1 MSGEAASPAAVP
13 PGPPTDEEVRA
24 ALAAIQACPSFSS
37 SRQLSLFLAYIVEKT
52 LAGEADRIKAYSIA
66 TEALGRPES
75 FDPSVDPI
83 VRVEAGRLRRA
94 LEAYYQGEGS
104 DARWR
109 VAIPRGSYVPR
120 FEYSEIVTEAPP
132 PETVAVEQGGGSDQP
147 EAPPP
152 ERVEEGG
159 GTARWRSWVAGGLAV
174 LVLLAAIGLLAL
186 RPSPGGDEAAA
197 RLDSP
202 SSAAPSSVQPA
213 AKPLAPRIYVAPFAV
228 ANELAIGVSGSQLAA
243 KMATA
248 LARFDELTVV
258 TRLDGDADYVVSGTL
273 SATSAEIGAAM
284 LLADRLTGRVVWSS
298 KLTVPRNPI
307 QPSLAIDELVG
318 DVAVAIAQPY
328 GVVMSDRLA
337 STDRPDDGYPCL
349 IRSFNYW
356 RDFATTAQTEI
367 RDCLENLTQ
376 RYPSYAL
383 GYAMLTFTYLD
394 EDGLGFS
401 VSPDSPGVAKAV
413 KASAN
418 AVQLAPTSAR
428 AQQALQM
435 TYFATGQ
442 MDRAIAAGER
452 AMTLNPLDTDVRAVQ
467 GMILIVNG
475 QHQHGARLIEDS
487 AAHNTAYPPWYDL
500 YLALAA
506 FQAGNQAA
514 MRTLIKR
521 VDLPGHPLAAM
532 LGLIA
537 GGEDG
542 SPAARQAALADLRAR
557 FPELVADPA
566 KVLRRFLPNPALI
579 EQLVAAGREAGL
591 KG

>member
-1 MSGEAASPAAVP
+1 MSREIVTPAVALP
-13 PGPPTDEEVRA
+13 LQPTEEEIRT
-24 ALAAIQACPSFSS
+24 ALASIQASQAFSS

-52 LAGEADRIKAYSIA
+52 LAGEGDRIKAYSIA

-94 LEAYYQGEGS
+94 LETYYQGEGG

-109 VAIPRGSYVPR
+109 LTIPRGSYVPR
-120 FEYSEIVTEAPP
+120 FEYSELATEAPS
-132 PETVAVEQGGGSDQP
+132 PEDQAVEDGGGSASP
-147 EAPPP
+147 EAPAPG
-152 ERVEEGG
+152 RAGG
-159 GTARWRSWVAGGLAV
+159 ASHWRTWAVAGLAA
-174 LVLLAAIGLLAL
+174 LVLLAAAGLFAL
-186 RPSPGGDEAAA
+186 RQSDGRGTAVVRPH
-197 RLDSP
+197 
-202 SSAAPSSVQPA
+202 SAASVTSTDLPA
-213 AKPLAPRIYVAPFAV
+213 VKPLAPRIYVAPFAV

-273 SATSAEIGAAM
+273 SATPAEISAAI
-284 LLADRLTGRVVWSS
+284 LLTDRQTGRVVWSS
-298 KLTVPRNPI
+298 KQAVPRNPI

-328 GVVMSDRLA
+328 GVVLSDRLA
-337 STDRPDDGYPCL
+337 SSDSPDDGYSCL
-349 IRSFNYW
+349 IRSFDYW
-356 RDFATTAQTEI
+356 RDFEAASQTEI
-367 RDCLENLTQ
+367 RDCLEALTR

-394 EDGLGFS
+394 EDGLAFG
-401 VSPDSPGVAKAV
+401 VSPDSPAVAKAAR
-413 KASAN
+413 ASAM

-435 TYFATGQ
+435 SYFATGQ
-442 MDRAIAAGER
+442 VERAIETGKR
-452 AMTLNPLDTDVRAVQ
+452 AMTLNPLDTDVRALQ
-467 GMILIVNG
+467 GMILIVTG
-475 QHQHGARLIEDS
+475 QYQQGARLIEDA
-487 AAHNTAYPPWYDL
+487 AAHNAAYPPWYDL

-506 FQAGNQAA
+506 FQVRNDAV

-521 VDLPGHPLAAM
+521 VNLPDHPLAAL

-537 GGEDG
+537 GGADG
-542 SPAARQAALADLRAR
+542 SPQARQAALADIQAHV
-557 FPELVADPA
+557 PELVADPA

-579 EQLVAAGREAGL
+579 EQLVAAGRAAGL
-591 KG
+591 QD

>member
-1 MSGEAASPAAVP
+1 MRPASSTAAPAEQ
-13 PGPPTDEEVRA
+13 PTEDDIRS
-24 ALAAIQACPSFSS
+24 ALAAIQASSAFSS

-52 LAGEADRIKAYSIA
+52 LAGESDRIKAYSIA

-94 LEAYYQGEGS
+94 LETYYQGEGG

-109 VAIPRGSYVPR
+109 VTIPRGTYVPR
-120 FEYSEIVTEAPP
+120 FEPIELTAEPP
-132 PETVAVEQGGGSDQP
+132 PSETAEVVGDAGSGPTDAPADEIAEAGGAGH
-147 EAPPP
+147 
-152 ERVEEGG
+152 
-159 GTARWRSWVAGGLAV
+159 WRSWVAAV
-174 LVLLAAIGLLAL
+174 LAALVLAAAIGLITL
-186 RPSPGGDEAAA
+186 RHPNGGGETAVRVDA
-197 RLDSP
+197 SK
-202 SSAAPSSVQPA
+202 AAPTSAQPA
-213 AKPLAPRIYVAPFAV
+213 AKPMAPRIYVAPFAV
-228 ANELAIGVSGSQLAA
+228 ANELAIGSSGSQLAA

-273 SATSAEIGAAM
+273 SAAPAGISAAM
-284 LLADRLTGRVVWSS
+284 LLTDRQTGRVVWSAKQS
-298 KLTVPRNPI
+298 VPRNPI
-307 QPSLAIDELVG
+307 EPSLAIDELVG
-318 DVAVAIAQPY
+318 DVAVALAQPY

-337 STDRPDDGYPCL
+337 NTHLADDGYPCL

-356 RDFATTAQTEI
+356 RDFTTTTQTEI
-367 RDCLENLTQ
+367 RDCLEALTK
-376 RYPSYAL
+376 RYPTYAL
-383 GYAMLTFTYLD
+383 AHAMLTFTYLD
-394 EDGLGFS
+394 EDGLGFG
-401 VSPDSPGVAKAV
+401 VSPDSAAVAKAI
-413 KASAN
+413 KASAT

-428 AQQALQM
+428 AQQALQL

-442 MDRAIAAGER
+442 MDRAIETGKR

-467 GMILIVNG
+467 GMILIVTG
-475 QHQHGARLIEDS
+475 QYQHGARLIEDS

-506 FQAGNQAA
+506 FQAGNEPA

-521 VDLPGHPLAAM
+521 VDLSSHPLAAL

-542 SPAARQAALADLRAR
+542 SPAAREAALADIRTR
-557 FPELVADPA
+557 IPELVADPS
-566 KVLRRFLPNPALI
+566 KVLRRFLPNPVLV
-579 EQLVAAGREAGL
+579 EQLVAAGRAAGL
-591 KG
+591 QG